1 MTATNTTVSLE
12 AALSHAMRMLN
23 HDPLL
28 AAEQARQIL
37 RASPGDPVAR
47 LLLGMAHNL
56 LGEHARAIEI
66 LQPLVQEQ
74 PESPKVRMEFGTA
87 LAAAGDQA
95 GAIAAFEAAVSLY
108 PTMPGAWLRM
118 ASLLDASGDRERA
131 AKAYLMHARTAMH
144 DPQLVSAGQAIS
156 DGRLQDAERSLRE
169 RLRLFPGDIA
179 AVRMLAEL
187 AAKGGRIEQ
196 ALELLERCLSLAP
209 GFAMA
214 RHHHALLLERANRL
228 GDALAEVESLLAQ
241 DPGNASYQEMK
252 ASLSVK
258 LGNYQAGIS
267 LYESILQ
274 ARPKDARAWMS
285 LGHALKAEGKADRA
299 IAAYRRAVEL
309 EPSFGSAW
317 WSLANLKT
325 FRFDVGDVD
334 TMRAQLA
341 RPNLGDEAR
350 LHLEFALGK
359 ACEDAREYADAFAH
373 YQRGNAIRR
382 SHLPHD
388 AAWYSRRTASARAV
402 IDRTLFA
409 RHEGAGC
416 ADPSP
421 IFVVGLPRSGSTL
434 VEQILA
440 SHPDVEATM
449 ELPDR
454 PAIAQELRMQ
464 GGSGPGTSYHGL
476 LSGLGPSDLRA
487 LGERYIARASI
498 QRKLGRRFFIDKMPD
513 NHAHVAL
520 IQLIL
525 PRAKIIDARR
535 HPMACGFS
543 NYKQL
548 FMSGQS
554 FSYDL
559 ADIGAYYADYVA
571 LMAHFDDVLPGRVH
585 RVVYEDLVADT
596 EAHVRAL
603 LDYCGLPFD
612 ERCLRFFEN
621 GRAVR
626 TASSEQV
633 RQPIYREGVDHWR
646 HFEPWLAP
654 LAKALGPAIDNYRA
668 PRPSAP

>member
-1 MTATNTTVSLE
+1 MTANNTTVSLE
-12 AALSHAMRMLN
+12 AALSHAMRMLD

-56 LGEHARAIEI
+56 LGEHAKALEV

-74 PESPKVRMEFGTA
+74 PDSPKVRMELGTA

-118 ASLLDASGDRERA
+118 AATLDASGDRERA

-169 RLRLFPGDIA
+169 RLRLFPDDIA
-179 AVRMLAEL
+179 AARMLAEL

-196 ALELLERCLSLAP
+196 ALELLVRCLSLAP

-214 RHHHALLLERANRL
+214 RHQYARVLERDNQLDNALAVVDAHLDKSAEYPPLLELR
-228 GDALAEVESLLAQ
+228 GSLLARL
-241 DPGNASYQEMK
+241 GEYEK
-252 ASLSVK
+252 AAV
-258 LGNYQAGIS
+258 

-274 ARPKDARAWMS
+274 ARPKDAEIWVS
-285 LGHALKAEGKADRA
+285 LGHALRAEGKEVRT
-299 IAAYRRAVEL
+299 IAAYRRALEL
-309 EPSFGSAW
+309 KPSLGSAW

-325 FRFDVGDVD
+325 FRFGSHDVSE
-334 TMRAQLA
+334 MLSQIARASLDGESRVRIA
-341 RPNLGDEAR
+341 
-350 LHLEFALGK
+350 FALGK
-359 ACEDAREYADAFAH
+359 AYEDIANFSDAFRFYAE
-373 YQRGNAIRR
+373 GNAIRR
-382 SHLPHD
+382 SQLPYDSKRNTTRLQHI
-388 AAWYSRRTASARAV
+388 RRLVGREM
-402 IDRTLFA
+402 F
-409 RHEGAGC
+409 EGGMGAGC
-416 ADPSP
+416 EDGSP

-440 SHPDVEATM
+440 SHADVEATM
-449 ELPDR
+449 ELPF
-454 PAIAQELRMQ
+454 ISSI
-464 GGSGPGTSYHGL
+464 G
-476 LSGLGPSDLRA
+476 RA
-487 LGERYIARASI
+487 LHAQVKSPEGTYYDRLADIESVEFRRLGEYYLMRSSL
-498 QRKLGRRFFIDKMPD
+498 QRRQGKRFFVDKMPK
-513 NHAHVAL
+513 NFVHIGL
-520 IQLIL
+520 IQMIL
-525 PRAKIIDARR
+525 PNAKIIDVRR

-543 NYKQL
+543 NFKQL
-548 FMSGQS
+548 FPKGQS

-585 RVVYEDLVADT
+585 RVIYEDLVADT
-596 EAHVRAL
+596 EAQVRAL

-612 ERCLRFFEN
+612 ARCLRFFEN
-621 GRAVR
+621 DRAVR

-646 HFEPWLAP
+646 HFEPWLEP
-654 LAKALGPAIDNYRA
+654 LARALGPAIDDYRA
-668 PRPSAP
+668 PRPAVH